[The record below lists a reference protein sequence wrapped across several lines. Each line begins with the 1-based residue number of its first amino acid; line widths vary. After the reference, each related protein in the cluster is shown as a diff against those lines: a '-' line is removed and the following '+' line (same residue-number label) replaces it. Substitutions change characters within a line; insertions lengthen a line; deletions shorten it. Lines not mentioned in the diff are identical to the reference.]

1 MDNNLIKDKSK
12 YLDLTN
18 IKNISEYSKLENA
31 GDIIRDG
38 GLVLFP
44 TETVYGLGANG
55 LDEEAVRRIYV
66 AKGRSSDNPLILH
79 ISSVEM
85 LSMITKDISDV
96 EFKLMN
102 AFWPGPFTI
111 ILNKTDLVPSVVS
124 GGLDT
129 VGVRMPS
136 NEIAK
141 NLIRF
146 AGVPIAA
153 PSANI
158 SSRPSGTNIE
168 DIYQELSDKVDYI
181 IDGGESKIGVES
193 TVVRIIDGIP
203 HILRPGKITAEQIRD
218 IAGDVVIDNHILG
231 KLEPNA
237 KVMSPGMKY
246 KHYAPNTKCVLV
258 YNEDNS
264 VLRQKIQNI
273 VEDCFNNFKRPLL
286 MCLSEDANYFKSIY
300 PIKLDKDN
308 STYNNILRSS
318 MGNIEILDM
327 GSSLEEMSKHIFTD
341 LRKADSCNVDLII
354 IQGVSTDGLGLAIM
368 NRLLRACNYNFIN

>member
-1 MDNNLIKDKSK
+1 MNN
-12 YLDLTN
+12 YLDLKN
-18 IKNISEYSKLENA
+18 IKAFSEYSKLEEA
-31 GDIIRDG
+31 GQVIRNG

-55 LDEEAVRRIYV
+55 LNSEAVKNIYV

-79 ISSVEM
+79 ISDIEM
-85 LSMITKDISDV
+85 LGKIAKDISDV

-111 ILNKTDLVPSVVS
+111 ILNKTDAVPSVVA

-141 NLIRF
+141 NLIKY
-146 AGVPIAA
+146 ADVPIAA

-158 SSRPSGTNIE
+158 SGRPSGTNVE
-168 DIYQELSDKVDYI
+168 DIDQELKDRVDYI
-181 IDGGESKIGVES
+181 IDGGECPIGVES
-193 TVVRIIDGIP
+193 TVVRVIDGIP
-203 HILRPGKITAEQIRD
+203 HILRPGKITAEEIKE
-218 IAGDVVIDNHILG
+218 IAGNVVIDKHILG
-231 KLEPNA
+231 KLDANE

-258 YNEDNS
+258 YNENTEF
-264 VLRQKIQNI
+264 LKNMYQNLQI
-273 VEDCFNNFKRPLL
+273 FNL
-286 MCLSEDANYFKSIY
+286 
-300 PIKLDKDN
+300 
-308 STYNNILRSS
+308 
-318 MGNIEILDM
+318 
-327 GSSLEEMSKHIFTD
+327 GSSLDEMSKNIFTD
-341 LRKADSCNVDLII
+341 LRKADKTNADLII

-368 NRLLRACNYNFIN
+368 NRLLRACNFNIIR

>member
-1 MDNNLIKDKSK
+1 MDNIKDKNK
-12 YLDLTN
+12 YLDLKE
-18 IKNISEYSKLENA
+18 IKNIAEYSKLETA
-31 GDIIRDG
+31 GQIIRDG

-55 LDEEAVRRIYV
+55 LDEDAVKKIYV
-66 AKGRSSDNPLILH
+66 AKGRKSDNPLILH
-79 ISSVEM
+79 ISDIEM
-85 LSMITKDISDV
+85 LGKIAKDISDV

-111 ILNKTDLVPSVVS
+111 ILNKTDLVPSVVA

-141 NLIRF
+141 NLIKF
-146 AGVPIAA
+146 SGVPVAA

-158 SSRPSGTNIE
+158 SGKPSGTNVE
-168 DIYQELSDKVDYI
+168 DIYQELGDKVDYI
-181 IDGGESKIGVES
+181 VDGGDCNIGVES
-193 TVVRIIDGIP
+193 TVVRVIDEVP
-203 HILRPGKITAEQIRD
+203 HILRPGKITAEEIKEV
-218 IAGDVVIDNHILG
+218 AGAVIIDEHILG

-264 VLRQKIQNI
+264 ILQNKMKEI
-273 VEDCFNNFKRPLL
+273 IDDCFSKEQKPLV
-286 MCLSEDANYFKSIY
+286 MCLADNVQYFKELY
-300 PIKLDKDN
+300 QNKLD
-308 STYNNILRSS
+308 
-318 MGNIEILDM
+318 ILDM
-327 GSSLEEMSKHIFTD
+327 GVSLEDMSKNIFTD
-341 LRKADSCNVDLII
+341 LRKADNYNADLIV
-354 IQGVSTDGLGLAIM
+354 IQGVATDGLGLAIM
-368 NRLLRACNYNFIN
+368 NRLFRACNYNIL

>member
-1 MDNNLIKDKSK
+1 MDNIKDKNK
-12 YLDLTN
+12 YLDLKE
-18 IKNISEYSKLENA
+18 IKNIAEYSKLETA
-31 GDIIRDG
+31 GQIIRDG

-55 LDEEAVRRIYV
+55 LDEDAVKKIYV
-66 AKGRSSDNPLILH
+66 AKGRKSDNPLILH
-79 ISSVEM
+79 ISDIEM
-85 LSMITKDISDV
+85 LGKIAKDISDV

-111 ILNKTDLVPSVVS
+111 ILNKTDLVPSVVA

-141 NLIRF
+141 NLIKF
-146 AGVPIAA
+146 SGVPVAA

-158 SSRPSGTNIE
+158 SGKPSGTNVE
-168 DIYQELSDKVDYI
+168 DIYQELGDKVDYI
-181 IDGGESKIGVES
+181 VDGGDCNIGVES
-193 TVVRIIDGIP
+193 TVVRVIDEVP
-203 HILRPGKITAEQIRD
+203 HILRPGKITAEEIKEV
-218 IAGDVVIDNHILG
+218 AGAVIIDEHILG

-264 VLRQKIQNI
+264 ILQNKMKEI
-273 VEDCFNNFKRPLL
+273 IDDCFSKEQKPLV
-286 MCLSEDANYFKSIY
+286 MCLADNVQYFKELY
-300 PIKLDKDN
+300 QNKLD
-308 STYNNILRSS
+308 
-318 MGNIEILDM
+318 ILDM
-327 GSSLEEMSKHIFTD
+327 GVSLEDMSKNIFTD
-341 LRKADSCNVDLII
+341 LRKADNYNADLIV
-354 IQGVSTDGLGLAIM
+354 IQGVATDGLGLAIM
-368 NRLLRACNYNFIN
+368 NRLLRACNYNIL

>member
-1 MDNNLIKDKSK
+1 MDINIKDK

-18 IKNISEYSKLENA
+18 VQNVSDYSRLEIA
-31 GDIIRDG
+31 GKIIVNG

-55 LDEEAVRRIYV
+55 LDSEAVEKIYV

-79 ISSVEM
+79 ISDIEM
-85 LSMITKDISDV
+85 LGTIAKDISDI

-111 ILNKTDLVPSVVS
+111 ILNKTGAVPSVVA

-136 NEIAK
+136 NGIAK
-141 NLIRF
+141 NLIKYS
-146 AGVPIAA
+146 GVPIAA

-158 SSRPSGTNIE
+158 SGRPSGTCVK
-168 DIYQELSDKVDYI
+168 DVYSELADKVDFI
-181 IDGGESKIGVES
+181 IDGGKCDIGVES
-193 TVVRIIDGIP
+193 TVVRVIDGIP
-203 HILRPGKITAEQIRD
+203 HILRPGKITAEQIKD
-218 IAGDVVIDNHILG
+218 VAGNVIIDKHILEKFEG
-231 KLEPNA
+231 SA

-258 YNEDNS
+258 YDDDSS
-264 VLRQKIQNI
+264 VLREKIKTTTSS
-273 VEDCFNNFKRPLL
+273 CFFNHKKLVL
-286 MCLSEDANYFKSIY
+286 MCLSDNAEYFRGLY
-300 PIKLDKDN
+300 GDKLKVFD
-308 STYNNILRSS
+308 
-318 MGNIEILDM
+318 MGN
-327 GSSLEEMSKHIFTD
+327 SLEEVSANIFTD
-341 LRKADSCNVDLII
+341 LRKADSLNVDLII

-368 NRLLRACNYNFIN
+368 NRLLRACNYNVI